1 MSSDMTAEG
10 IALLCDDNGLLK
22 EVLHDGLGMAT
33 SVQPGRPFT
42 QVIEPTGLGKAL
54 SFLAELRAR
63 GAAFDWE
70 LNGLAAEQIVTL
82 YFTGVV
88 NGKDLL
94 IVAVNTSNG
103 VPQLCEDLM
112 RINHEQANA
121 LRQAFKDRG
130 DLAGAQAEQTSS
142 LYDDL
147 SRLNNE
153 LVNLQR
159 ELAKRNVELERLDE
173 LKNRFLGTAAH
184 ELRNPLGI
192 IWSYSDFLMHEISDL
207 LSEEHLEFLSIIQ
220 YSSEF
225 MLHMVDDLLDVS
237 AIESGRL
244 NLTLESTDL
253 FALVEHNVALN
264 RVLAEKKQIHL
275 GLHTDGDSPALHLD
289 PAKIEQVLNN
299 LISNAVKFSYPAS
312 SVEIRVFREKDRALI
327 SVRDE
332 GQGIPA
338 DEVDN
343 LFKWFG
349 KTSVKGTEGEISS
362 GLGLAIA
369 HKIVLGHRGR
379 IWVESEVGK
388 GSTFCVSLPIDSNQA
403 LGL

>member
-1 MSSDMTAEG
+1 MSPSRPAAG
-10 IALLCDDNGLLK
+10 VALLCDAHGLLK
-22 EVLHDGLGMAT
+22 EVLHDGLGLTASM
-33 SVQPGRPFT
+33 QPGRPFT

-54 SFLAELRAR
+54 SFLAEVRSR
-63 GAAFDWE
+63 SSAFDWE
-70 LNGLAAEQIVTL
+70 INVLPARQIATL

-88 NGKDLL
+88 TGKDLL
-94 IVAVNTSNG
+94 IVAVRASNT
-103 VPQLCEDLM
+103 VPQLCEELM
-112 RINHEQANA
+112 HINHEQANA
-121 LRQAFKDRG
+121 LRQAFKRRG
-130 DLAGAQAEQTSS
+130 ELARARAEQTLG

-159 ELAKRNVELERLDE
+159 ELAKRNAELERLDE

-192 IWSYSDFLMHEISDL
+192 IWSYSDFLIHEISDL

-275 GLHTDGDSPALHLD
+275 GFHTDGDLPALYLD

-312 SVEIRVFREKDRALI
+312 SVEIRVSREKDRALI

-332 GQGIPA
+332 GQGIPT

-369 HKIVLGHRGR
+369 HKIVLGHQGA
-379 IWVESEVGK
+379 IWVESEEGE
-388 GSTFCVSLPIDSNQA
+388 GATFYVSLPMQSDQT
-403 LGL
+403 LDL

>member
-1 MSSDMTAEG
+1 MSSDTPAEG
-10 IALLCDDNGLLK
+10 IALLCDENGLLL
-22 EVLHDGLGMAT
+22 EVLHDRLGLTMEA
-33 SVQPGRPFT
+33 QLGRPFT

-54 SFLAELRAR
+54 SFLAEVRSR

-70 LNGLAAEQIVTL
+70 LNVLPAGQIPTL

-88 NGKDLL
+88 TDKDLL
-94 IVAVNTSNG
+94 IVAVRTSNT
-103 VPQLCEDLM
+103 VPQLCEELM

-121 LRQAFKDRG
+121 LRQAFKERG
-130 DLAGAQAEQTSS
+130 ELARARAERTSG

-159 ELAKRNVELERLDE
+159 ELAKRNAELERLDE

-225 MLHMVDDLLDVS
+225 MLHMVDDVLDVS

-244 NLTLESTDL
+244 NLALEATDL

-264 RVLAEKKQIHL
+264 RVLAEKKQIRL
-275 GLHTDGDSPALHLD
+275 GFHTDGNLPILYLD
-289 PAKIEQVLNN
+289 PAKMEQVLNN

-312 SVEIRVFREKDRALI
+312 SVEVRVCREKDRALI

-362 GLGLAIA
+362 GLGLAISY
-369 HKIVLGHRGR
+369 KIVLGHQGTT
-379 IWVESEVGK
+379 WVESEEGK
-388 GSTFCVSLPIDSNQA
+388 GSTFYVSLPIPSDQT
-403 LGL
+403 LDP

>member
-1 MSSDMTAEG
+1 V
-10 IALLCDDNGLLK
+10 LLCDAHALIK
-22 EVLHDGLGMAT
+22 EVLHDGLGLTT

-42 QVIEPTGLGKAL
+42 QVIEPGGLGKAL
-54 SFLAELRAR
+54 SFLAELRAQ
-63 GAAFDWE
+63 GAAIDWE
-70 LNGLAAEQIVTL
+70 LNVLLASKIATL
-82 YFTGVV
+82 YFAGVV
-88 NGKDLL
+88 TGEDLL
-94 IVAVNTSNG
+94 IVAASGNNG
-103 VPQLCEDLM
+103 LSQLCEDLM
-112 RINHEQANA
+112 HINHRQANA
-121 LRQAFKDRG
+121 LRRVFEERG
-130 DLAGAQAEQTSS
+130 DPARAQAERTSV

-153 LVNLQR
+153 LINLQR
-159 ELAKRNVELERLDE
+159 ELARRNAELERLDE

-184 ELRNPLGI
+184 ELRSPLGI

-244 NLTLESTDL
+244 NLTLEVTDL

-264 RVLAEKKQIHL
+264 RVLAERKQIHL
-275 GLHTDGDSPALHLD
+275 AFQADGGLPTMYLD

-312 SVEIRVFREKDRALI
+312 SVKIRVSGEKDQALI
-327 SVRDE
+327 SVKDE
-332 GQGIPA
+332 GQGIPD

-349 KTSVKGTEGEISS
+349 KTSVRGTEGEISS

-369 HKIVLGHRGR
+369 HKIVLGHHGA
-379 IWVESEVGK
+379 IWVESEEGK
-388 GSTFCVSLPIDSNQA
+388 GSTFYVSLPIPSDQI

>member
-1 MSSDMTAEG
+1 MSSSEQAAG
-10 IALLCDDNGLLK
+10 IALLCDPHGLLA
-22 EVLHDGLGMAT
+22 EVLHDSLGLTANA
-33 SVQPGRPFT
+33 QLGRPFT
-42 QVIEPTGLGKAL
+42 QIIEPNGLGKAL

-63 GAAFDWE
+63 NAAFDWE
-70 LNGLAAEQIVTL
+70 LNVLIAGKIATL

-88 NGKDLL
+88 TDNNLL
-94 IVAVNTSNG
+94 IIAAPTSSA
-103 VPQLCEDLM
+103 VPQLCEELM
-112 RINHEQANA
+112 RINHEQANL
-121 LRQAFKDRG
+121 LRQAFKERSN
-130 DLAGAQAEQTSS
+130 LARALSQQASA
-142 LYDDL
+142 LYDEL

-159 ELAKRNVELERLDE
+159 ELAKRNAELERLDE

-184 ELRNPLGI
+184 EIRNPLAI

-220 YSSEF
+220 YSSDF

-244 NLTLESTDL
+244 NLALQATDL
-253 FALVEHNVALN
+253 VALVQHNVALN

-275 GLHTDGDSPALHLD
+275 TFQADGALPPLHLD

-312 SVEIRVFREKDRALI
+312 SVEIHVSRDQDRALI
-327 SVRDE
+327 SVRDK

-338 DEVDN
+338 GELDN

-349 KTSVKGTEGEISS
+349 KTSVKGTEGESSS

-369 HKIVLGHRGR
+369 QKIVLGHQGT
-379 IWVESEVGK
+379 IWVESEAGK
-388 GSTFCVSLPIDSNQA
+388 GSTFYVSLPIPSDQTFD
-403 LGL
+403 L

>member
-1 MSSDMTAEG
+1 MSSSQQAAG
-10 IALLCDDNGLLK
+10 IALLCDPHGLLA
-22 EVLHDGLGMAT
+22 EVLHDSLGLAAN
-33 SVQPGRPFT
+33 VQFGRPFT
-42 QVIEPTGLGKAL
+42 QIIEPTGLGKAL

-63 GAAFDWE
+63 NAAFDWE
-70 LNGLAAEQIVTL
+70 LNVVTAGKIAAL

-88 NGKDLL
+88 ADNNLL
-94 IVAVNTSNG
+94 IIAAPTSNA
-103 VPQLCEDLM
+103 VPQLCEELM
-112 RINHEQANA
+112 RINHEQANV
-121 LRQAFKDRG
+121 LRQAFKERS
-130 DLAGAQAEQTSS
+130 DLARAQSEQASA
-142 LYDDL
+142 LYDEL

-159 ELAKRNVELERLDE
+159 ELAKRNAELERLDE

-184 ELRNPLGI
+184 ELRNPLAI

-220 YSSEF
+220 YSSDF

-237 AIESGRL
+237 AIESGKL
-244 NLTLESTDL
+244 NLALQATDL
-253 FALVEHNVALN
+253 VALVHHNVALN

-275 GLHTDGDSPALHLD
+275 AFQADGDLPPLHLD

-312 SVEIRVFREKDRALI
+312 SVEIHVSRDQDRALI
-327 SVRDE
+327 SVRDK

-338 DEVDN
+338 GELDN
-343 LFKWFG
+343 LFKWCG
-349 KTSVKGTEGEISS
+349 KTSVKGTEGESSS

-369 HKIVLGHRGR
+369 QRIVLGHQGT
-379 IWVESEVGK
+379 IWVESEADK
-388 GSTFCVSLPIDSNQA
+388 GSTFYVSLPIPSDQTFD
-403 LGL
+403 L